1 MVAVRIVAARLH
13 RFAIPLRDG
22 FATAAGTHAR
32 REGLIIELVDDA
44 GRTGLGEASPLPGL
58 SAESLAAAETA
69 ARERCGALVGQEL
82 DADLDAIRAALP
94 APHEGPAATRCAL
107 ETALADLAARAADLP
122 LARFLDPAAATTV
135 PCNAV
140 LPADAM
146 VCPPGY
152 GIVKVKVGALDPAAD
167 RRRLETLFAAT
178 PPPVRFRLDANR
190 AWTPRQA
197 LAVLSGL
204 PADRIEYVEE
214 PLAATHL
221 DDLDEVHRRCGLLF
235 ALDETLADPRRWAEW
250 LRSGSVGAV
259 ILKPTLLGGLSPALA
274 LAAAARAANKQVV
287 VTSTLETGVGV
298 TACLHLAAAVATAPC
313 GLDTLRLLDGTLLDE
328 APRIE
333 GGVMGMP
340 TEPGLGVT
348 LDRRGLDTVAEF
360 GGGSDG

>member
-22 FATAAGTHAR
+22 FTTAAGTHAR
-32 REGLIIELVDDA
+32 REGLIVELVDDA
-44 GRTGLGEASPLPGL
+44 GRTGLGEASPLSGL
-58 SAESLAAAETA
+58 SAENLSAAETA
-69 ARERCGALVGQEL
+69 VREHCGELVGREL

-94 APHEGPAATRCAL
+94 APHKGLAATRCAL
-107 ETALADLAARAADLP
+107 ETALADLAAQAADLP
-122 LARFLDPAAATTV
+122 LARFLDPAAATSV

-140 LPADAM
+140 LTADEM
-146 VCPPGY
+146 DCPPGF

-178 PPPVRFRLDANR
+178 PSPVRFRLDANR
-190 AWTPRQA
+190 AWSPQQA

-204 PADRIEYVEE
+204 PAERIDYVEE

-221 DDLDEVHRRCGLLF
+221 GSLDEVHRRCRLLF

-250 LRSGSVGAV
+250 LRSESVGAV

-287 VTSTLETGVGV
+287 VTSTLESGVGV
-298 TACLHLAAAVATAPC
+298 AACLHLAAAVATAPC
-313 GLDTLRLLDGTLLDE
+313 GLDTLRFLDGTLLDE
-328 APRIE
+328 APRIAD
-333 GGVMGMP
+333 GVMGVP

-348 LDRRGLDTVAEF
+348 LDRRGLETLAEF
-360 GGGSDG
+360 GGEIDG